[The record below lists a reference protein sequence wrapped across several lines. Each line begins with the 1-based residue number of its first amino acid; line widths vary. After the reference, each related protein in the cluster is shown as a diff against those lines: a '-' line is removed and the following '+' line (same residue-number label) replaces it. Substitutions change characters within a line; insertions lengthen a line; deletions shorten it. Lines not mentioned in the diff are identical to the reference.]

1 MKLSSN
7 TLTVLKNF
15 STINS
20 NLVFSPGGELKS
32 MSNAKNILSSAE
44 IEEDFEYEFGIYDLN
59 EFLAVVGMFESP
71 DLSFHDN
78 GKYVTI
84 SENGQSI
91 RYFFSEPANLT
102 SPKKNIVMASTDVSF
117 DLSNENL
124 NTIRKA
130 AGVLGTTDLMIEG
143 NPSDTHLDLTI
154 TDISNPTSNS
164 YSIKIDVDKEIEA
177 DFQLVFNINNFKFD
191 VGDYIVDISSKLI
204 SKFTHKTRPLM
215 YWVALEKTSKF
226 N

>member
-124 NTIRKA
+124 NT
-130 AGVLGTTDLMIEG
+130 
-143 NPSDTHLDLTI
+143 
-154 TDISNPTSNS
+154 
-164 YSIKIDVDKEIEA
+164 
-177 DFQLVFNINNFKFD
+177 
-191 VGDYIVDISSKLI
+191 
-204 SKFTHKTRPLM
+204 
-215 YWVALEKTSKF
+215 
-226 N
+226 